1 MTDKGTTPAAL
12 TREIQF
18 LLRDLIGRL
27 HQLNDA
33 IGARIDLKAGDIE
46 ILDLVARYGPMSP
59 SEVTAST
66 GIHPATL
73 TGVLD
78 RLEQA
83 GWLSRLPDPEDRR
96 RIRLEASRERGPEM
110 VRLYAP
116 MNRSITELCAGLSED
131 QLTVIRDFLRDAT
144 AAGIEAAAELRGI
157 VDSSSG

>member
-1 MTDKGTTPAAL
+1 MTNKGSSPAAL
-12 TREIQF
+12 TREIQN

-33 IGARIDLKAGDIE
+33 VGAWVDLRGGDLE

-73 TGVLD
+73 TGVID
-78 RLEQA
+78 RLESA
-83 GWLSRLPDPEDRR
+83 GWLLRVPAPDDRR
-96 RIRLEASRERGPEM
+96 RIRLQARRERGPEL

-116 MNRSITELCAGLSED
+116 MNRSLIEICAALTSE
-131 QLTVIRDFLRDAT
+131 QLEVVRDFLRDAA
-144 AAGIEAAAELRGI
+144 AAGSAAAAGLRET
-157 VDSSSG
+157 D